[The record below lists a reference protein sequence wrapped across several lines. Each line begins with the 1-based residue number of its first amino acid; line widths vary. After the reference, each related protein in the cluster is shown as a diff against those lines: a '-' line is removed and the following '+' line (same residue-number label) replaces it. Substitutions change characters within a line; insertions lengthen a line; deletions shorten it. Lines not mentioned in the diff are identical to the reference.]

1 MLFQQYLD
9 PALEDT
15 KKLCHQLR
23 KTAKDERV
31 LFYYNGH
38 GVSRLPC
45 QPLRQLNIDEYPT

>member
-1 MLFQQYLD
+1 MLLLFNLQYLD
-9 PALEDT
+9 PAFEDT

-38 GVSRLPC
+38 GVRSPSPSLLP
-45 QPLRQLNIDEYPT
+45 PFVPY